1 MRCRPTQRF
10 IDQVSSD
17 SPEMRKRVFRALKRL
32 DKNPWS
38 KGVNLEPFRGRAG
51 FFTARITRNYRFL
64 LRDRGTDEKGER
76 VFDINE
82 YASHNDTY
90 GR

>member
-1 MRCRPTQRF
+1 MLFRPAQRF

-17 SPEMRKRVFRALKRL
+17 SPNMRKRVFRALKRL

-38 KGVNLEPFRGRAG
+38 KGVNLEPFRGRSG
-51 FFTARITRNYRFL
+51 FFTARVTRNRFL
-64 LRDRGTDEKGER
+64 LRERGTDEKGER
-76 VFDINE
+76 VFEIIE
-82 YASHNDTY
+82 YASHNDIY

>member
-1 MRCRPTQRF
+1 MRFRPTKRF
-10 IDQVSSD
+10 IEQVTSD
-17 SPEMRKRVFRALKRL
+17 SQEMRKRVFRALKRL
-32 DKNPWS
+32 DKGPWS
-38 KGVNLEPFRGRAG
+38 KGVHLELFAGRAG

-64 LRDRGTDEKGER
+64 LRETEKDAKGDR
-76 VFDINE
+76 VFDIIE